1 MNQDNTSCYPTY
13 AWWLDPKFS
22 TSQSQIENSV
32 KCMKIL
38 ASFRKNVWVM
48 QNLRL
53 GIQSDKIWADSTT
66 QSTLKYLAI
75 YSADMPNW
83 PRYLGYLKKTLI
95 GCL

>member
-38 ASFRKNVWVM
+38 VFCRKNGLVLQIHEIKV
-48 QNLRL
+48 
-53 GIQSDKIWADSTT
+53 S
-66 QSTLKYLAI
+66 
-75 YSADMPNW
+75 
-83 PRYLGYLKKTLI
+83 
-95 GCL
+95 